1 MEQHHNSSP
10 FPLSRHTPHYRLFRK
25 TYFPSTDSISD
36 IVLMTS
42 STSSSRIVVRQ
53 AVRLMV
59 RTISLTLAGIRRLL
73 TANRP
78 NANARFVDM
87 QLSATGLQV
96 SRS

>member
-1 MEQHHNSSP
+1 MGQSP
-10 FPLSRHTPHYRLFRK
+10 CDVGF
-25 TYFPSTDSISD
+25 DD
-36 IVLMTS
+36 
-42 STSSSRIVVRQ
+42 VRREHPIPCFF
-53 AVRLMV
+53 AEAAAR
-59 RTISLTLAGIRRLL
+59 IRRLL